1 MPLALMSN
9 LWVVTQAQRF
19 TLITALIVIIAAL
32 GVFFYLQS
40 RPKPSLSVQNS
51 GYEGQPTLGNTRAPV
66 KVVLFENFLCE
77 RCKLFETDVFE
88 PLKRD
93 YVDTGKVEV
102 YYVNLAWG
110 DDTAV
115 TAGRAG
121 ECAFEQNPAA
131 FWPYKSALFAAQG
144 ADGWATLD
152 KVLSV
157 AGSVEGLEPT
167 ALKTCITEGQTQ
179 PEVTRDMT
187 LADYVGVTGTPSV
200 IIGNRGLEAPS
211 YKELKTQLDAQLAN
225 D

>member
-1 MPLALMSN
+1 M
-9 LWVVTQAQRF
+9 TQAQRF
-19 TLITALIVIIAAL
+19 TLLTALIVIIAAL
-32 GVFFYLQS
+32 GAFLYLQL
-40 RPKPSLSVQNS
+40 RPKPSLSVQDS
-51 GYEGQPTLGNTRAPV
+51 GYEGQPTLGNSRAPV
-66 KVVLFENFLCE
+66 KLVLFENFLCE
-77 RCKLFETDVFE
+77 RCKRFETEVFS

-110 DDTAV
+110 NDTAV

-121 ECAFEQNPAA
+121 ECAFAQNPEA

-152 KVLSV
+152 KVV
-157 AGSVEGLEPT
+157 QMAGGVKGLEPT
-167 ALKTCITEGQTQ
+167 KLETCITEAQTQ
-179 PEVTRDMT
+179 PEVTRDTT

-200 IIGNRGLEAPS
+200 ILGDRGFEAPN
-211 YKELKTQLDAQLAN
+211 YNDLKAQIDAQLAA

>member
-1 MPLALMSN
+1 M
-9 LWVVTQAQRF
+9 TRTQRF
-19 TLITALIVIIAAL
+19 TLITAAIVVVAAL
-32 GVFFYLQS
+32 GAFLYLQL
-40 RPKPSLSVQNS
+40 RPAPNLEVQTS

-77 RCKLFETDVFE
+77 RCKLFETEVFE

-93 YVDTGKVEV
+93 YIDTGKVEV

-110 DDTAV
+110 NKTAV

-121 ECAFEQNPAA
+121 ECAFKQNPAA
-131 FWPYKSALFAAQG
+131 FWPYKRALFAAQG

-152 KVLSV
+152 KVVEV

-167 ALKTCITEGQTQ
+167 SLKTCITEGQTQ

-200 IIGNRGLEAPS
+200 IIGSRGLEAPS
-211 YKELKTQLDAQLAN
+211 YKELRAQLDAQLAV